1 MSQKNFIR
9 PQTRKRTDAI
19 KEKNSYF
26 LCPSNTVL
34 TGRCHSG
41 DENGKTWYE
50 YSTLAAFDENNSVV
64 QGNIIVDD
72 IQWSPWFKES
82 SGNGYDAVENRVLVG
97 RQHNGD
103 ENGQTRYA
111 TAIIKFN
118 GKEVSIVNQITSD
131 SIKESRNVWVSSDAN
146 RFMTG
151 RHHSGD
157 ENGQTFYHFSE
168 AQYSFQ
174 TSDRAPEGTRLVPD
188 IRQTTASQ
196 KESNSYFLCPS
207 NCVMTGRKHDG
218 DENGDTIYEYASLKA
233 IDAEG
238 NKVEGVIS
246 VKNIVWI
253 YNIVESYGLAYD
265 APCDKVIVGRSH
277 KGDENGET
285 GYAIGEVFFNGFPT
299 TIIGY
304 EISAPLHESDGVWFN
319 SDKDHVVTGRHHY
332 GDENGTTY
340 YGVGIISCDARK
352 DSNEEVVI
360 HVKHDSEEKYL
371 PMNPEDYVR
380 LCRLRR
386 HNGGGASDDGFNK
399 ETKTFVNGNAKTKE
413 YYDIPISL
421 LSTFHLYGKHELL
434 NLRPK
439 DINSIGTGELFLQP
453 DDHLNGTREP
463 NGRVAAMKYSDKNKI
478 SYWLFWG
485 YDLAEVDIL
494 GFGYP
499 KLKGNHEGD
508 WEHLII
514 ELDENNRIKSATLS
528 QHTSTV
534 TYNASELEI
543 VHGATKDELTVYCA
557 NGSHAL
563 YNKPGTFSDNV
574 KIGHDVA
581 DGLGCDWVITEE
593 VKSLNDDS
601 APWKYFS
608 GGWGE
613 VGNFAFTTG
622 PLGPWQKCGGL
633 EKDVQKHNNPSVGSL
648 LKAGE
653 LLLIYDNLEKETRT
667 CKESAGGEMCA
678 SQNQML
684 YSRKHSDDENG
695 ISEYKFSGLHAIDIN
710 GETIK
715 GNITIEDLEWS
726 EWHIQSD
733 SADFFLSTDLD
744 DKSRVLTGRQHT
756 EDENGMTRYQTGIVK
771 FNGKKAKVTHY
782 PEADLV
788 VRESGGLE
796 VLPKDN
802 LVMIGI
808 KHSGDENGLTTYCQ
822 GYIVIS

>member
-1 MSQKNFIR
+1 MSQKIFIR
-9 PQTRKRTDAI
+9 PQTRKRTDGI

-82 SGNGYDAVENRVLVG
+82 SGNGYDAIENRVLVG
-97 RQHNGD
+97 RQHN
-103 ENGQTRYA
+103 
-111 TAIIKFN
+111 
-118 GKEVSIVNQITSD
+118 
-131 SIKESRNVWVSSDAN
+131 
-146 RFMTG
+146 
-151 RHHSGD
+151 
-157 ENGQTFYHFSE
+157 
-168 AQYSFQ
+168 
-174 TSDRAPEGTRLVPD
+174 
-188 IRQTTASQ
+188 
-196 KESNSYFLCPS
+196 
-207 NCVMTGRKHDG
+207 
-218 DENGDTIYEYASLKA
+218 
-233 IDAEG
+233 
-238 NKVEGVIS
+238 
-246 VKNIVWI
+246 
-253 YNIVESYGLAYD
+253 
-265 APCDKVIVGRSH
+265 
-277 KGDENGET
+277 GDENGET

-453 DDHLNGTREP
+453 DDHLNGTLEP

-581 DGLGCDWVITEE
+581 DGLGCDWVITDE

-601 APWKYFS
+601 TPWKYFS

-633 EKDVQKHNNPSVGSL
+633 EKEVQKHNSPSVDSL
-648 LKAGE
+648 IKEDE
-653 LLLIYDNLEKETRT
+653 LLLVYDSLKKR
-667 CKESAGGEMCA
+667 
-678 SQNQML
+678 
-684 YSRKHSDDENG
+684 H
-695 ISEYKFSGLHAIDIN
+695 
-710 GETIK
+710 
-715 GNITIEDLEWS
+715 
-726 EWHIQSD
+726 
-733 SADFFLSTDLD
+733 
-744 DKSRVLTGRQHT
+744 VP
-756 EDENGMTRYQTGIVK
+756 V
-771 FNGKKAKVTHY
+771 KKAQERKCVRPKTKCFT
-782 PEADLV
+782 PESIPMMKT
-788 VRESGGLE
+788 ESL
-796 VLPKDN
+796 N
-802 LVMIGI
+802 
-808 KHSGDENGLTTYCQ
+808 
-822 GYIVIS
+822 ISSRGFMP